1 MRGESNLPKKVENKN
16 DEILN
21 KLEYLGLDLDKLPK
35 AITNFEEL
43 EYRIP
48 KFYEENKYRQYR
60 YVDVKDIQILITPTN
75 RLDELEEKYKK
86 ASPIFDYLDNKTE
99 ENYAKHAKFLEM
111 LKNVKIE
118 DIEQIEEEQRK
129 LNKQIPFKV
138 KFASNYLWQI
148 YYSKNTDKYFMLVP
162 TEDAQ
167 YAAFFYILK
176 KKLEKGRT
184 AKIFVPINGVE
195 YTTTYLKKSEFQDIE
210 NYMWLFTKDWPL
222 VYEVFD
228 KKDNLSIEIVGETRV
243 YEKIKSKYNIKLES
257 KEEACNFYKLIKAM
271 FILQTDL
278 PNYYNFQTN
287 ISKEGGIEFYTEN
300 RLYKIRRNHQCFFTR
315 T

>member
-195 YTTTYLKKSEFQDIE
+195 YTTTYLKKS
-210 NYMWLFTKDWPL
+210 
-222 VYEVFD
+222 
-228 KKDNLSIEIVGETRV
+228 
-243 YEKIKSKYNIKLES
+243 
-257 KEEACNFYKLIKAM
+257 
-271 FILQTDL
+271 
-278 PNYYNFQTN
+278 
-287 ISKEGGIEFYTEN
+287 
-300 RLYKIRRNHQCFFTR
+300 
-315 T
+315 

>member
-118 DIEQIEEEQRK
+118 DIEQIEEEQKK

-148 YYSKNTDKYFMLVP
+148 
-162 TEDAQ
+162 
-167 YAAFFYILK
+167 
-176 KKLEKGRT
+176 
-184 AKIFVPINGVE
+184 
-195 YTTTYLKKSEFQDIE
+195 
-210 NYMWLFTKDWPL
+210 
-222 VYEVFD
+222 
-228 KKDNLSIEIVGETRV
+228 
-243 YEKIKSKYNIKLES
+243 
-257 KEEACNFYKLIKAM
+257 
-271 FILQTDL
+271 
-278 PNYYNFQTN
+278 
-287 ISKEGGIEFYTEN
+287 
-300 RLYKIRRNHQCFFTR
+300 
-315 T
+315 